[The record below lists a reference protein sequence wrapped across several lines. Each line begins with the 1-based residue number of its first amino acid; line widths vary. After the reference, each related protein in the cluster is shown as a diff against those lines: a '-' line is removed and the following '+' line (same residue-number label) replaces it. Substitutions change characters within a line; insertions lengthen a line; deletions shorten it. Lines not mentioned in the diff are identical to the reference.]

1 MQDSDEISKSNSL
14 DIAFN
19 DISLMLRAISEDPNL
34 HTYSTGH
41 VQGQQPPSSVSQ
53 HTSDMPTESDTS
65 YEQTTKRD

>member
-1 MQDSDEISKSNSL
+1 
-14 DIAFN
+14 
-19 DISLMLRAISEDPNL
+19 MLRAISEDPNL